1 MEDCCSVKKEII
13 TAKPSAIA
21 NILLNLKVYQPLL
34 VIGLL
39 AVFASAAISISTKQ
53 AWMPLFMGLF
63 LLVFSMLKLFDVKG
77 FATSFA
83 MYDIIAMRSGIYAK
97 SYPFIE
103 LALALAY
110 LGVNNLYYVNII
122 TALLM
127 AIGLVGIVNTKLK
140 KLDIKCA
147 CMGSFIDVPVGYVTI
162 VENSAMLIMA
172 ALMLAH

>member
-13 TAKPSAIA
+13 ATKPSVLVGIF
-21 NILLNLKVYQPLL
+21 LKLKVYQPLL
-34 VIGLL
+34 VIVLL
-39 AVFASAAISISTKQ
+39 VLFASAAISISTKQ
-53 AWMPLFMGLF
+53 SWMPLFMGLF
-63 LLVFSMLKLFDVKG
+63 LLIFSMLKLFDVKG

-83 MYDIIAMRSGIYAK
+83 MYDILAMRSGIYAK

-110 LGVNNLYYVNII
+110 LGVNNLYYVNIT

-127 AIGLVGIVNTKLK
+127 TIGLFGIINTKLK